1 MIAKPVGVSRFAQI
15 VTANGPFVLG
25 TRAVPT
31 PGPGQV
37 LVRVHACGV
46 CHSDGF
52 VTTGAFP
59 GLTLPRVPGHEIAG
73 VVAGLGTGVRAWR
86 EGDRVG
92 VGWHGGHCFVCDACR
107 RGDFIVCRE
116 ARICGISYDGGYADH
131 VVAPAEALARI
142 PDALSD
148 AEAAP
153 LLCAGITTFNAL
165 RHSPAGA
172 GELVAV
178 QGLGGLGHLAVQFA
192 SRMGFRTVALARGA
206 DKRALA
212 LELGASDYVDTA
224 VENPAA
230 ALQARGGAAVVL
242 ATAPNADAVTAVI
255 DGLRPGGQLLL
266 VAAVLEPL
274 AVSALALIGARRS
287 IQGWPSG
294 TAKDSEETLAFA
306 AQTGIRPRIEAFP
319 LERVTEAFE
328 RMHSGRARFRA
339 VLTLTDAAG

>member
-1 MIAKPVGVSRFAQI
+1 VSRYAQI
-15 VTANGPFVLG
+15 AVANGPFVLG
-25 TRAVPT
+25 TRAIPT

-46 CHSDGF
+46 CHSDSF
-52 VTTGAFP
+52 VKAAAFP
-59 GLTLPRVPGHEIAG
+59 GLALPRVPGHEVAG
-73 VVAGLGTGVRAWR
+73 VVAGLGAGVRGWR

-107 RGDFIVCRE
+107 RGDFMVCRE
-116 ARICGISYDGGYADH
+116 EKICGISYDGGYADH
-131 VVAPAEALARI
+131 VVVPAEAVARI
-142 PDALSD
+142 PDGLSD
-148 AEAAP
+148 TDAAP

-165 RHSPAGA
+165 RHSPAGP
-172 GELVAV
+172 GDLVAV

-192 SRMGFRTVALARGA
+192 SKMGFRTVALARGA
-206 DKRALA
+206 EKRSFA

-242 ATAPNADAVTAVI
+242 ATAPSAAAVTAVI
-255 DGLRPGGQLLL
+255 DGLSPDGQLLL

-294 TAKDSEETLAFA
+294 TAKDSEDTLAFA
-306 AQTGIRPRIEAFP
+306 AAQGIRPRNELFP
-319 LERVTEAFE
+319 LERVADAYE
-328 RMHSGRARFRA
+328 RMESGKVRFRA
-339 VLTLTDAAG
+339 VLTMVDGAG